1 MCRYHASGLSCTLCR
16 GSANAYLLPV
26 LCVVAVLVAAAG
38 YYVAKR
44 LDTTKFVSAAKVLVS
59 YLVWASLI
67 NAFRVSV
74 RLISYLLFFLQQVM
88 GSSSSTYVLLLII
101 YEIY

>member
-59 YLVWASLI
+59 YLVWVFIDQCISS
-67 NAFRVSV
+67 FCSSHYVS
-74 RLISYLLFFLQQVM
+74 FDFPQQVM
-88 GSSSSTYVLLLII
+88 GSSSSTYMLLLII
-101 YEIY
+101 